1 MIIEETCTMNFKSD
15 PTSITGIEP
24 LVQEV
29 FEKYDISHDYF
40 GNVLVALTE
49 AMNNA
54 IQHGNV
60 FDPCKQVKV
69 SYKLMHPMLYFTI
82 CDEGKGFNPDT
93 IPDPTDPENL
103 EKPNGRGVFLMRRLA
118 DEVLFEQNGSKVS
131 LGFNIFLA

>member
-1 MIIEETCTMNFKSD
+1 MNFKSD

-54 IQHGNV
+54 IRQ
-60 FDPCKQVKV
+60 C
-69 SYKLMHPMLYFTI
+69 I
-82 CDEGKGFNPDT
+82 
-93 IPDPTDPENL
+93 
-103 EKPNGRGVFLMRRLA
+103 R
-118 DEVLFEQNGSKVS
+118 S
-131 LGFNIFLA
+131 L